1 MQKKKKKSITD
12 FNRIHFDFSQF
23 ERQRQKKQM
32 ALLKH
37 PIGWIDRKYQRERG
51 RERKMDN
58 LNWLFLLFSQQKK
71 KKIDDVTA
79 TVMNEK

>member
-1 MQKKKKKSITD
+1 
-12 FNRIHFDFSQF
+12 
-23 ERQRQKKQM
+23 M

-37 PIGWIDRKYQRERG
+37 PIGRIDRKYQIERERE
-51 RERKMDN
+51 REMDN